1 VLLTSAEVPTAD
13 RNGSKMF
20 FRWAAGVALVVAG
33 IVCSAT
39 GASAHAGGHAVGAAA
54 VPTVSLTPISP
65 ASAAPPVAR
74 TSGHSHRDAAPA
86 LATTVPALER
96 EVAGPA
102 VITPGGLWSGG
113 PLQGATI
120 LSLPMALGVL
130 LIGFIVLQWLV
141 DRRDPKLVEAP
152 ARKDDDSLGFE

>member
-1 VLLTSAEVPTAD
+1 MP
-13 RNGSKMF
+13 
-20 FRWAAGVALVVAG
+20 
-33 IVCSAT
+33 
-39 GASAHAGGHAVGAAA
+39 AV
-54 VPTVSLTPISP
+54 
-65 ASAAPPVAR
+65 
-74 TSGHSHRDAAPA
+74 
-86 LATTVPALER
+86 ER

-120 LSLPMALGVL
+120 LSVPMALGLL